1 MFDGSHDLEFTSL
14 PCHRNIIIT
23 ENEKKIIIIII
34 TFAQFVIHSMFVLFL
49 IRFLYLMLLIFFF
62 SFGFFMIWMRNNIR
76 NLYSLK
82 NDVELVVSLEFT

>member
-1 MFDGSHDLEFTSL
+1 M
-14 PCHRNIIIT
+14 
-23 ENEKKIIIIII
+23 KIIIIII
-34 TFAQFVIHSMFVLFL
+34 TFAQFVIHSMLVLFL